1 MAFAS
6 RTDGRWDYIPHAWDD
21 WLNAPDGVLLVA
33 LPSAHGEPA
42 VGAAG
47 APLDSA
53 LPIALSRVV
62 LLSPSEAWVEGIRVH
77 PELRGRSVATRLQMA
92 ELSWA
97 AAHGVGVVRY
107 VTNDDNEGSHRLG
120 ARSGFAVVGAWR
132 GYVAPEPEGRED
144 LPWVSDEE
152 DRRVLDEGRA
162 ARHRLLAACA
172 RVGLVVGPAQVGR
185 GVLDQLW
192 RLVESDPTFAQGRG
206 MYEPRPWALQALTRD
221 RFEAH
226 LGRGEVLAGFGRP
239 GEPPLAVAIVGRD
252 AVTTADATL
261 HLSLLAGEP
270 DAAMTLARMI
280 RDRAG
285 APIRLR
291 LPDPDPPLMG
301 GRSDAWARLGYP
313 ARPHTNH
320 LLERRLDDRSPPPVA
335 EEEALLVLED
345 APARVAV
352 APRL

>member
-6 RTDGRWDYIPHAWDD
+6 RTAGRWDYIPRAWDD
-21 WLNAPDGVLLVA
+21 WLRASDGVLLVA
-33 LPSAHGEPA
+33 LPSARGAPA
-42 VGAAG
+42 VDAAG
-47 APLDSA
+47 GPLDPRV
-53 LPIALSRVV
+53 PIALSRVV
-62 LLSPSEAWVEGIRVH
+62 LLSQTEAWVEGIRVH
-77 PELRGRSVATRLQMA
+77 PGLRGRSVATRLQVA

-120 ARSGFAVVGAWR
+120 ARGGFAVVGAWR
-132 GYVAPEPEGRED
+132 GYVAPELEGTKD
-144 LPWVSDEE
+144 LPWVSDDE
-152 DRRVLDEGRA
+152 DRRVLEEGRA

-172 RVGLVVGPAQVGR
+172 RVGLVVDRAHIGP
-185 GVLDQLW
+185 GVLDPLW
-192 RLVESDPTFAQGRG
+192 RLIEGDPTFAQGRG

-226 LGRGEVLAGFGRP
+226 LGRGEVLAGCVQRDA
-239 GEPPLAVAIVGRD
+239 PPLAVAIVGSD

-270 DAAMTLARMI
+270 DAAMTLAKMI

-285 APIRLR
+285 APVRLR
-291 LPDPDPPLMG
+291 LPDLDPPLMD
-301 GRSDAWARLGYP
+301 GRVDAWARVGYP

-320 LLERRLDDRSPPPVA
+320 LLERRLDDGSPPPAA
-335 EEEALLVLED
+335 EKEALLVLED
-345 APARVAV
+345 VAARVAV
-352 APRL
+352 APQL